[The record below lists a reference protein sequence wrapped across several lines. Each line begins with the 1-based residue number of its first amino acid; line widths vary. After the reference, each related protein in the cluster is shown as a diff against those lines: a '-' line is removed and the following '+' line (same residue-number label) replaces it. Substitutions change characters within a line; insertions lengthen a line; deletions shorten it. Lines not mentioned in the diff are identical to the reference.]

1 MNKIQEI
8 FTAWAISFDPN
19 QEQSELASER
29 IAICN
34 ECEFK
39 ATTPIIHCSLCGCA
53 LRAKIFT
60 PLKGNEVTPTCPQHK
75 WKEVEDKFLP

>member
-19 QEQSELASER
+19 EVQSELAGER
-29 IAICN
+29 IKICN

-39 ATTPIIHCSLCGCA
+39 ATTPIIHCSLCG
-53 LRAKIFT
+53 LSLI
-60 PLKGNEVTPTCPQHK
+60 HI
-75 WKEVEDKFLP
+75 